1 MQSHR
6 HKTTDSDSN
15 DEHNHAYKEGVLT
28 GHHIRLIP
36 LSPHFFGALFCRFRG
51 TLQCSYNMEP
61 PSRGTHSGFYI
72 TYILPPVYH
81 AGYGGFTVLGRRV
94 GFRNDN
100 WDKPGEVPV

>member
-1 MQSHR
+1 
-6 HKTTDSDSN
+6 
-15 DEHNHAYKEGVLT
+15 
-28 GHHIRLIP
+28 
-36 LSPHFFGALFCRFRG
+36 
-51 TLQCSYNMEP
+51 MEP
-61 PSRGTHSGFYI
+61 PSRGNHSGFYI